1 MVNPFYKL
9 TGKITTEFKRNYLKG
24 RQFRWK
30 RTGNIVKLVKK
41 DPSRPGGRPGLRA
54 SLKITFAMSG
64 PTSRGC
70 ELPQR
75 KCSNKEKPSLKAFYL
90 TVIVTVAAKAGL

>member
-41 DPSRPGGRPGLRA
+41 DPNRPGGRPGLRA

-64 PTSRGC
+64 PY
-70 ELPQR
+70 
-75 KCSNKEKPSLKAFYL
+75 K
-90 TVIVTVAAKAGL
+90 